1 MTMTQ
6 KLIINEIFKSLQ
18 GESTYAGLPCI
29 FVRLT
34 GCNLRCNYCDTTYS
48 YTEGKEM
55 SFESIL
61 HEINNLQCNLIEFT
75 GGEPLLQPQVLSLI
89 NHLAAAGKTI
99 LMETNGS
106 LPLPIQPRAF
116 HAILDVKCPDSGM
129 SSRICHENLT
139 NLQLGDEI
147 KFVVSSEHDIDWA
160 IQCVE
165 RYHLTDKNTVL
176 FSPVFNKI
184 SPQTIADKILKSN
197 LPIRLQLQM
206 HKIIWDPSQRG
217 V

>member
-1 MTMTQ
+1 MITSQ

-48 YTEGKEM
+48 YTEGQEK
-55 SFESIL
+55 SFATIL
-61 HEINNLQCNLIEFT
+61 HEIENLRGNLIEFT

-89 NHLAAAGKTI
+89 DHLAAEGKTI

-106 LPLPIQPRAF
+106 LPLPPQPRTF

-129 SSRICHENLT
+129 SSQICFENLT
-139 NLQLGDEI
+139 NLQPGDEI

-160 IQCVE
+160 IQCVQQY
-165 RYHLTDKNTVL
+165 RLTENNTVL

-184 SPQTIADKILKSN
+184 SPQVIADKILKSE

-206 HKIIWDPSQRG
+206 HKIIWDPAQRG